1 MLLKDRFIAAGFT
14 GKLLCHVMG
23 WFGDGNIHRMNRYQS
38 NDPYV
43 IAHQL
48 ECMQAVGIDGVIF
61 TWQGPLAP
69 FQHETAQI
77 MAVECG
83 ERNMPFVLLLD
94 PWAAKLGKNF
104 QALASS
110 SAVVHVPRRKTLTE
124 PAIMSAHRKELAAL
138 GQVPN
143 YTANVTDALNDPTS
157 QAMLNSFAYVPE
169 KYVLDFGTGANLAT
183 LGTTFPALKFLA
195 MDQGFSWIS
204 IPTTTPVSGLN
215 AVAVSALA
223 GFNKNPAMKIP
234 GLCRNFM
241 DSGMP
246 TPAGVQLAQWTGSRD
261 FSQSVWGGGPARVLD
276 GQAGHLFFDQLPITP
291 MGTPYAAIVTWN
303 DHDEQTEI
311 ESFASMFTGIQI

>member
-61 TWQGPLAP
+61 SWQGPLAP

-169 KYVLDFGTGANLAT
+169 KYVLDFGTGA
-183 LGTTFPALKFLA
+183 
-195 MDQGFSWIS
+195 
-204 IPTTTPVSGLN
+204 TPVSGLN
-215 AVAVSALA
+215 AVAVSALT

-241 DSGMP
+241 DAGMP